1 MCVPLSGRAYEA
13 DGGEWGVT
21 WGDVRAAVGGRA
33 AYEADGGEWGVA
45 WGDVR
50 AAIGASPRR
59 YIPTPVSKTNSRRG
73 TIGVFCCFPCHKV
86 SLRPA
91 VRMSGTREA

>member
-13 DGGEWGVT
+13 DGGEWGVA

-50 AAIGASPRR
+50 AAVGAGPPLCVRNHTQTH
-59 YIPTPVSKTNSRRG
+59 IHIHTN
-73 TIGVFCCFPCHKV
+73 K
-86 SLRPA
+86 
-91 VRMSGTREA
+91 